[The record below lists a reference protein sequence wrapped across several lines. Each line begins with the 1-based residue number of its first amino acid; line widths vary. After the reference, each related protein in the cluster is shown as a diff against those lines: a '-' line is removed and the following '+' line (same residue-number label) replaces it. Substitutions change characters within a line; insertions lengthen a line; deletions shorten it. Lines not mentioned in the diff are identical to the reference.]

1 MRFKIFLFIVNL
13 IMFTSLFA
21 QNTRETITVNPD
33 NQVITNETISRT
45 KGGPLERDFVK
56 TVDLANNTLF
66 SIRLNATNFDRYI
79 RITSYSTNLDFV
91 RFTRD
96 KTNTFLTFMTLTSG
110 IAKLNFQVDNEEN
123 IIRRYIYTIN
133 VTNSVLNQNN
143 NSNNNYTNTNAMLL
157 DAEIDII
164 NNDNNGIIASDNV
177 LATSTNYA
185 NSTNS
190 TNSISSNS
198 VIKKSDSPETVALF
212 NSAEELK
219 NIKDYSNAVNGY
231 SNIISQYPN
240 SKYSVYSHF
249 RIADI
254 YNNNRDYAN
263 AFDMYKKAHDLRG
276 ANDNQKAAALYS
288 MGIVRK
294 SQNNN
299 EEAVNYF
306 NEVVNKYAKT
316 PIFGN
321 AAYEI
326 ADSLK
331 KLGKLS
337 DGVDILEKSLSDKDK
352 FNKRADALLLLA
364 EIYER
369 GDRNTRDFNKAY
381 QIYNQYIEEFPSSPK
396 TKYAIERR
404 DFLYRTVINLQ

>member
-21 QNTRETITVNPD
+21 QNTITVNPD
-33 NQVITNETISRT
+33 NRVVTNETINRT
-45 KGGPLERDFVK
+45 KGGPLESDLIK

-96 KTNTFLTFMTLTSG
+96 KTNSFLTFTTLTSG

-133 VTNSVLNQNN
+133 VTNSV
-143 NSNNNYTNTNAMLL
+143 SNESNTNTNAMLL
-157 DAEIDII
+157 DAERDIMA
-164 NNDNNGIIASDNV
+164 NNDNNISSIIADSSSQISITNNNV
-177 LATSTNYA
+177 
-185 NSTNS
+185 STNS
-190 TNSISSNS
+190 LNLSSENSQVRRSENS
-198 VIKKSDSPETVALF
+198 ETLTLF

-219 NIKDYSNAVNGY
+219 NIKDYSNAVNNY
-231 SNIISQYPN
+231 SNVISQYPN

-254 YNNNRDYAN
+254 YNNNKDYTN
-263 AFDMYKKAHDLRG
+263 AFDMYKKAYDLNN
-276 ANDNQKAAALYS
+276 ANNNQKAAALYS

-294 SQNNN
+294 SENNN
-299 EEAVNYF
+299 EEAINYF
-306 NEVVNKYAKT
+306 NEVINKYAKT
-316 PIFGN
+316 PIYGN
-321 AAYEI
+321 ASYEI

-331 KLGKLS
+331 RIGKIS
-337 DGVDILEKSLSDKDK
+337 DGVNILEQSLSADNK
-352 FNKRADALLLLA
+352 FSKKPDALLLLA

-369 GDRNTRDFNKAY
+369 GNNNVRDFNKAY
-381 QIYNQYIEEFPSSPK
+381 QIYNQYIEEYPSTPR
-396 TKYAIERR
+396 TKYATERR